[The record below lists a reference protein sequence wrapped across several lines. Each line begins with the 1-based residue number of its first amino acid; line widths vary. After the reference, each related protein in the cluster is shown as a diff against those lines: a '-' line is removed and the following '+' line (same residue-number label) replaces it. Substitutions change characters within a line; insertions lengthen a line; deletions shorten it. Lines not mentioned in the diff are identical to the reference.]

1 MAWTTFDADTGST
14 GTNPV
19 DNATWNGGFNSTG
32 ASTSVVAAPNSIV
45 LRDINGLSQVGT
57 PLANQDIANKA
68 YVDLLNPYLTTPSSS
83 AVANTLALRDSS
95 ARSQF
100 NDASGANPGY
110 VVTSAQ
116 TAANTSGLLGSTN
129 VNTASTIMA
138 RDSNSRAQ
146 VSAPSAGLDIANKT
160 YVDTVGTTST
170 PVGSVALFAGPIGV
184 PSGWLACTGQAVS
197 RTTYSTLYS
206 ILVPTLGT
214 VTSITIAAPTV
225 LTVIAHGLS
234 SGDSI
239 YLTTTGALPTGLTAN
254 ILYYVTV
261 LTVDTFNVSTTYAN
275 YIAGTKVAATVAGSG
290 VQTAWRCAFGLG
302 DGSTTFNVPD
312 LRLTAQGI
320 PNATASITAWTTYSL
335 TIGAVTTA
343 PTKGT
348 VTTDLAQWRRIGQ
361 QMEWAYDYVQTA
373 LGSAGSGT
381 YLFPLPSGYSIDLTR
396 FPANT
401 IVGVANMSNAADEIA
416 ASSDQGSVYVYDANN
431 LAVKYVSPTS
441 ATEVLTYV
449 GSTLFPLS
457 TAIIRYRFKASVLIA
472 QFTTNNNLLTY
483 NIKS

>member
-32 ASTSVVAAPNSIV
+32 ASTSVITAPNSIV
-45 LRDINGLSQVGT
+45 LRDSNGLSQVGT
-57 PLANQDIANKA
+57 P
-68 YVDLLNPYLTTPSSS
+68 
-83 AVANTLALRDSS
+83 VA
-95 ARSQF
+95 SQ
-100 NDASGANPGY
+100 
-110 VVTSAQ
+110 
-116 TAANTSGLLGSTN
+116 
-129 VNTASTIMA
+129 
-138 RDSNSRAQ
+138 
-146 VSAPSAGLDIANKT
+146 DIANKT

-170 PVGSVALFAGPIGV
+170 PVGSVALFAGNAV
-184 PSGWLACTGQAVS
+184 PSGWFLCNGQALN
-197 RTTYSTLYS
+197 RTTYSSLFGV
-206 ILVPTLGT
+206 LVPTLGT
-214 VTSITIAAPTV
+214 VTNITIATPTV
-225 LTVIAHGLS
+225 LTVVAHGLT

-254 ILYYVTV
+254 TQLYYVTV

-275 YIAGTKVAATVAGSG
+275 YVAGTKVAATVAGSG

-302 DGSTTFNVPD
+302 DGTTTFNVPD

-401 IVGVANMSNAADEIA
+401 IVGVANMSTAADEIA

-472 QFTTNNNLLTY
+472 QFTTNNNLLSY

>member
-1 MAWTTFDADTGST
+1 
-14 GTNPV
+14 
-19 DNATWNGGFNSTG
+19 
-32 ASTSVVAAPNSIV
+32 
-45 LRDINGLSQVGT
+45 
-57 PLANQDIANKA
+57 
-68 YVDLLNPYLTTPSSS
+68 
-83 AVANTLALRDSS
+83 
-95 ARSQF
+95 
-100 NDASGANPGY
+100 
-110 VVTSAQ
+110 VTSAQ

-138 RDSNSRAQ
+138 RDSSSRAQ

-170 PVGSVALFAGPIGV
+170 PVGSVALFAGSYAV
-184 PSGWLACTGQAVS
+184 PSGWFLCNGQALN
-197 RTTYSTLYS
+197 RTTYSSLFGV
-206 ILVPTLGT
+206 LVPTLGT
-214 VTSITIAAPTV
+214 VTSITIAAPAV
-225 LTVIAHGLS
+225 LTVVGHGLT

-254 ILYYVTV
+254 TQLYYVTV

-302 DGSTTFNVPD
+302 DGTTTFNVPD

-320 PNATASITAWTTYSL
+320 PNATASITAWTSYTL
-335 TIGAVTTA
+335 TIGATTTA

-348 VTTDLAQWRRIGQ
+348 NTTDLAQWRRVGQ
-361 QMEWAYDYVQTA
+361 AMDWSYDYVQTA
-373 LGSAGSGT
+373 AGANGSGT

-401 IVGVANMSNAADEIA
+401 IVGVANVSNIADELS
-416 ASSDQGSVYVYDANN
+416 ASSDQGNVYVYDANN
-431 LAVKYVSPTS
+431 LIARFAAPPS
-441 ATEVLTYV
+441 ATETLTAV
-449 GSTLFPLS
+449 GSTGFQLS
-457 TAIIRYRFKASVLIA
+457 NTIVRYRFKASVLIA
-472 QFTTNNNLLTY
+472 QFTTNNNLLSY